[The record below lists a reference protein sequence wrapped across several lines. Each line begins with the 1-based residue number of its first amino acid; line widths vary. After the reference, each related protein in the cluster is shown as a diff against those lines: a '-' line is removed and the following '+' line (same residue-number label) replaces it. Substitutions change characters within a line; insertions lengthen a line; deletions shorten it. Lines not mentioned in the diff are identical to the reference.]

1 MPRRCQWIQ
10 GWCFGT
16 WWFQRRRTHLRRR
29 RSRDRT
35 PAPPPGICWPRG
47 GHWPRRGAG
56 RSAARSATLL
66 AISNRREIAKATVS
80 KARAGT
86 ERSCN
91 RQGKGISS
99 ALVVHRTVY
108 QAPEEPAAT
117 SPWCACRATTPA
129 GRPRTGRPVSW
140 PCWAG
145 RWPWWR
151 AGRTRGWRRPSGQ
164 PHRRSPRTWPRTRCR
179 PARWA
184 AAARAQR
191 PSFAPPRTLA
201 GAAARARRPRCT
213 ASRTPPAR
221 PAWPGRWSQSPPGER
236 GRQVRRHKDLAGP
249 LWPPPARTAA
259 ATCRRPCPRSRGSR
273 RTSRPTGRRRSLS
286 LEAGSQRK

>member
-35 PAPPPGICWPRG
+35 PAPPGICWPRG

-56 RSAARSATLL
+56 RSAVRSATLL

-184 AAARAQR
+184 AAARA
-191 PSFAPPRTLA
+191 APQLRAATYPRRSRSA
-201 GAAARARRPRCT
+201 GTEAALYSIPHASSASRVAGSLVSIPARRPR
-213 ASRTPPAR
+213 
-221 PAWPGRWSQSPPGER
+221 PPG
-236 GRQVRRHKDLAGP
+236 
-249 LWPPPARTAA
+249 PPP
-259 ATCRRPCPRSRGSR
+259 
-273 RTSRPTGRRRSLS
+273 
-286 LEAGSQRK
+286 